1 MNDSIQMDSNLF
13 IEMFQMNEE
22 LFKGEQ
28 LRIGELEGIEESNDW
43 SSTEGLGFA
52 NFYLSNFS
60 YRYADICGF
69 LVVSPFRS
77 ECWDVSSGYETKRV
91 NKIIS
96 AQDALSL
103 IELLKEIE
111 EGNTEYAKLAEDI
124 RTEMTELV
132 IERVAHTYDHL
143 ALLSV
148 LLTRIF
154 SDKVEQKKET
164 VEMRKKLRKFIGV
177 FSETR
182 AFNSKRLILALIA
195 SPSGAALS
203 LFLILGPNKFTQALT
218 QGYFGL
224 LFLIWI
230 TFSLGF
236 FIEIGLVFNLENVPR
251 EQLAID
257 KKVSAAFSGEV
268 LVLLKGSNV
277 KPDTLFIEFPH
288 NETLAKL
295 FVDPFFSSEFQDKL
309 NKNLRFTFPYNDLPP
324 IVRDKFV
331 SLVKE
336 NSYETYKQCVK
347 QDNLG
352 ILWKQLSA
360 YLTES
365 VEYAVSEYTEETCI
379 PKERSIASNK
389 ELIDRAELELS
400 LHREERAQAKEL
412 KDIVSG

>member
-164 VEMRKKLRKFIGV
+164 VEMRKKLRKFIVV

-309 NKNLRFTFPYNDLPP
+309 NKNLSFTFPYNDLPP

>member
-1 MNDSIQMDSNLF
+1 MNDSIKMDSNLF

-28 LRIGELEGIEESNDW
+28 LRIGGLEGIEESNDW

-60 YRYADICGF
+60 YRYDDICGF

-103 IELLKEIE
+103 IDLLKEIE

-164 VEMRKKLRKFIGV
+164 VEMRKKLRRFIGV

-195 SPSGAALS
+195 SPSGAALL
-203 LFLILGPNKFTQALT
+203 LFLILGLNKFNQALT
-218 QGYFGL
+218 QSYFGL
-224 LFLIWI
+224 LFLILIWI

-236 FIEIGLVFNLENVPR
+236 FIGIGLVFNLENVPR

-268 LVLLKGSNV
+268 LVLLKDSNV

-295 FVDPFFSSEFQDKL
+295 FVDPFFSSESQDKL
-309 NKNLRFTFPYNDLPP
+309 NKNLSFTFPYNDLPP

-365 VEYAVSEYTEETCI
+365 VENAVSEYTEETCI

-400 LHREERAQAKEL
+400 LHLEERNQV
-412 KDIVSG
+412 KDLF